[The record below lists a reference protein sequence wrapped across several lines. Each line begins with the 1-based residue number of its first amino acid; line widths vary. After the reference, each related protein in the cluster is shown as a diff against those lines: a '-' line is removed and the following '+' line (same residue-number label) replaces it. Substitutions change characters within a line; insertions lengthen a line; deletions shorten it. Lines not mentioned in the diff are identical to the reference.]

1 MHLFMKNSPIFQ
13 NKTKI
18 TEKGGTVL
26 YLAHLL
32 HAELKSK
39 QLGFCLFVCIQ
50 DCVIHGLD

>member
-1 MHLFMKNSPIFQ
+1 MKNSPIFQ

-32 HAELKSK
+32 HAKLKRK
-39 QLGFCLFVCIQ
+39 QLGFHLFFCIQ